1 MVFLMQ
7 NILEHIMKVAAKSKN
22 APFFQ
27 KLHKFNNNILN
38 IKYKYIK
45 NEMSRQLK
53 VPIRSAKAL

>member
-1 MVFLMQ
+1 MQ
-7 NILEHIMKVAAKSKN
+7 NILEHIMKEAAKSKN

-45 NEMSRQLK
+45 NEMSRQQPTHFLNREK
-53 VPIRSAKAL
+53 